1 MLLLQ
6 KVRAARMRTA
16 QGYCT
21 QRAGTLYKA
30 LSLLYR
36 SRDLQPDIR
45 WNERAVCVEKGTG
58 KGGVWKAL
66 DEISQIC
73 IWCVLHLVR
82 GYIAFLHTFPT

>member
-36 SRDLQPDIR
+36 SQDLQTDIR
-45 WNERAVCVEKGTG
+45 WKGLADLY
-58 KGGVWKAL
+58 KMQSFAQLSNLFFK
-66 DEISQIC
+66 
-73 IWCVLHLVR
+73 
-82 GYIAFLHTFPT
+82 